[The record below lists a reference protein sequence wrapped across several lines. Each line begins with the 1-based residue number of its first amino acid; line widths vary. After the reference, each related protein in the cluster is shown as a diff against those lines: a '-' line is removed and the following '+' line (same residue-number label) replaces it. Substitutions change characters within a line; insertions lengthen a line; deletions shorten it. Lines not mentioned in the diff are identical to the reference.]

1 MLGSL
6 PFEQQGDEVLAVT
19 PTPLRNLSQHRLEP
33 RLCEELA
40 GIGVDVAYSCAWTAA
55 AQDVDGVTSTLAD
68 AAGEHRVRSRWL
80 LACDGAGSPVRRWLG
95 IAPVGPD
102 RIQSFVM
109 THFAADLRHA
119 VGDLGGVLYWIC
131 DTDAGGA
138 FVAHGEREWVHMRP
152 FDPDVEDAAT
162 FTPDRCEQLVRAALA
177 APDVP
182 IEVLAVSP
190 WHMTAQVAQRYRDG
204 RVFLVGDAA
213 HRYPPTGGLGLNSGV
228 GDAHNL
234 AWKLASVARGD
245 GDDALLDSYE
255 AERRPVAQRNAD
267 VSLTNALHLI
277 EVPVAIAEGRDVA
290 AAIADQATH
299 FDMLGLQLGYRY
311 GAPDAGVP
319 DTAIRAFTPEAAVG
333 GRLPHGWVERDGA
346 RCSTLDLVPLDAC
359 VEIGGPASD
368 AELVVGRDLVD
379 PDDWWGTVVRSG
391 PHGRLVVRPDQHIAV
406 RRD

>member
-1 MLGSL
+1 M
-6 PFEQQGDEVLAVT
+6 
-19 PTPLRNLSQHRLEP
+19 
-33 RLCEELA
+33 
-40 GIGVDVAYSCAWTAA
+40 
-55 AQDVDGVTSTLAD
+55 
-68 AAGEHRVRSRWL
+68 
-80 LACDGAGSPVRRWLG
+80 
-95 IAPVGPD
+95 
-102 RIQSFVM
+102 
-109 THFAADLRHA
+109 
-119 VGDLGGVLYWIC
+119 
-131 DTDAGGA
+131 
-138 FVAHGEREWVHMRP
+138 
-152 FDPDVEDAAT
+152 
-162 FTPDRCEQLVRAALA
+162 
-177 APDVP
+177 
-182 IEVLAVSP
+182 
-190 WHMTAQVAQRYRDG
+190 
-204 RVFLVGDAA
+204 FLVGDAA

-234 AWKLASVARGD
+234 VWKLASVARGD

-267 VSLTNALHLI
+267 VSLTNALNLI
-277 EVPVAIAEGRDVA
+277 EVPVAIAEGHDVA
-290 AAIADQATH
+290 ATIADQATH

-319 DTAIRAFTPEAAVG
+319 DAAIRAFTPEAAVG

-391 PHGRLVVRPDQHIAV
+391 PRGRLVVRPDQHIAA